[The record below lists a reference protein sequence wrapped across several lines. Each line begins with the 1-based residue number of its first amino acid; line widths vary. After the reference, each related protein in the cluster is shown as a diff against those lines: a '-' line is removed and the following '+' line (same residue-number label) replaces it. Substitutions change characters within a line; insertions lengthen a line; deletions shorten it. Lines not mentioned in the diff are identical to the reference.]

1 MGVVGSAA
9 KLEVVEGVRATVG
22 ERNPMMNL

>member
-9 KLEVVEGVRATVG
+9 KLEVVEGVCATVG
-22 ERNPMMNL
+22 ERNPMVNL